1 MRAFVAA
8 SLLTAVATF
17 PLIAQAGP
25 LQNVRWLEG
34 CWQMVR
40 GSTTTT
46 ERWMAPANDAMVGD
60 SRTLANGAERESER
74 LRLFAVGDTLVYE
87 STPSSQTM
95 ARFRTTTTTG
105 NEITFAN
112 PEHDFPQRIV
122 YRRVGADSLIARIE
136 GDRAG
141 RRQPVTF
148 PYKKVP
154 CSATDDAIFRAN
166 GAFFAISV
174 PNADTS
180 RAWYVEKFGMR
191 EIFRSPAQNG
201 ARVIVVSGGGL
212 TVEILENVAA
222 VPLRTAA
229 PAITHTTLVHGTFK
243 AGLFVDDFEGTIRRL
258 RDRGVVPAMGPFPA
272 SNGVPANAILRDN
285 YGNFIQFFGR

>member
-1 MRAFVAA
+1 MTRCRTAAAVPATVANAAARAN
-8 SLLTAVATF
+8 LCT
-17 PLIAQAGP
+17 GP
-25 LQNVRWLEG
+25 R
-34 CWQMVR
+34 R
-40 GSTTTT
+40 
-46 ERWMAPANDAMVGD
+46 
-60 SRTLANGAERESER
+60 
-74 LRLFAVGDTLVYE
+74 
-87 STPSSQTM
+87 

-112 PEHDFPQRIV
+112 PEHDFPQLIV

-191 EIFRSPAQNG
+191 ENFRSPAQNG
-201 ARVIVVSGGGL
+201 ARVIVVTSGKGGVGKTNVSVNLSVALARLGKL
-212 TVEILENVAA
+212 TRA
-222 VPLRTAA
+222 RR
-229 PAITHTTLVHGTFK
+229 PA
-243 AGLFVDDFEGTIRRL
+243 
-258 RDRGVVPAMGPFPA
+258 
-272 SNGVPANAILRDN
+272 
-285 YGNFIQFFGR
+285 